1 MAETDPAEALQILPP
16 PSPPAA
22 ACGDSVMR
30 KALLPA
36 LVPAKRVAE
45 RAAAVAPVAR
55 QCGCALGAAGLAA
68 WEGGG
73 AGALIRPCFDKI
85 LPATD

>member
-1 MAETDPAEALQILPP
+1 
-16 PSPPAA
+16 
-22 ACGDSVMR
+22 MR

-36 LVPAKRVAE
+36 LVPVVVQKRVAE

-73 AGALIRPCFDKI
+73 AGALIRPC
-85 LPATD
+85 LTTSCQRQTDISWFFI

>member
-1 MAETDPAEALQILPP
+1 
-16 PSPPAA
+16 
-22 ACGDSVMR
+22 MR

-73 AGALIRPCFDKI
+73 AGALTRRRGGIYYALLDKI
-85 LPATD
+85 FASDGLISHVFIHMMW

>member
-1 MAETDPAEALQILPP
+1 
-16 PSPPAA
+16 
-22 ACGDSVMR
+22 MR

-73 AGALIRPCFDKI
+73 AGALIRPCLTKY
-85 LPATD
+85 LPKTDWYLMLFFICCGDRNMFHALN